1 MFGRD
6 KDGEILELRK
16 LLREGQERES
26 KLEASYKIIVENLH
40 HKYKMEKE
48 EAQLSAKFRDN
59 SDLAE
64 KDAEI
69 AKNNIQI
76 AELKKENEM
85 MKKIVDLN
93 ADIIDVK
100 NLVSKLIEKLPEIK
114 LNNLTVSTHAKNG

>member
-1 MFGRD
+1 MFGSD
-6 KDGEILELRK
+6 KEKIKELHAQ
-16 LLREGQERES
+16 LLSEQERAR
-26 KLEASYKIIVENLH
+26 KMEAAHEIIVESLH
-40 HKYKMEKE
+40 HKYNMEKE

-59 SDLAE
+59 SDLAA

-114 LNNLTVSTHAKNG
+114 LNNLTVNTHAQKE